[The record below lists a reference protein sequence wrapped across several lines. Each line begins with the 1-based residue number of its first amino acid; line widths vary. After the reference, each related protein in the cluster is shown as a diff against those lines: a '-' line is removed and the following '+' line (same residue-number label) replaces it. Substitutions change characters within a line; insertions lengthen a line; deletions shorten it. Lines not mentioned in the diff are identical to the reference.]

1 MIDYNDM
8 EDQNTASNE
17 ALSDEDVGQDAMVQ
31 DNLVSRKV
39 YNDVI
44 DEEIDL
50 EKPEDIPPQNK
61 KIENNHIDEVVQI
74 SSESGEDV
82 PSPRENEEAPFQ
94 DDDIMK
100 DEQMKNKMAFGQN
113 QLGDGDEDGEAGFDG
128 YNPNDYMNLNVSPE
142 VKQLFRFITNYTPQV
157 SEIDAVLK
165 PFIPEYIPTVGE
177 VDAYLK
183 IPKPDG
189 QPETLGLF
197 QIDEPAL
204 NQTKKS
210 EMDYLI
216 KEFYM
221 GDTQELEKVHS
232 IENAHKNPKEVQSW
246 IQTIDSHQNK
256 KSAPSVIYSKKM
268 PEIDNLL
275 EPWDSDFEHVVN
287 QVPLPAGDMTEVP
300 MADLVKFTC
309 MMLDV
314 PVHPG
319 ADNNLIES
327 LHLVFTMYSGLREN
341 QHFQQNQED
350 QPMVNRLQL

>member
-1 MIDYNDM
+1 MSDYNDM
-8 EDQNTASNE
+8 EDQNTASN
-17 ALSDEDVGQDAMVQ
+17 ANMSEDGDLGEEKME

-94 DDDIMK
+94 DDDMK
-100 DEQMKNKMAFGQN
+100 DDQMKNKMAFGAN
-113 QLGDGDEDGEAGFDG
+113 QLNDEDPDGEAGFDG
-128 YNPNDYMNLNVSPE
+128 YNPNEYMNLNVAPD
-142 VKQLFRFITNYTPQV
+142 VKQLFRYITNYTPQV
-157 SEIDAVLK
+157 SEIEAILK

-189 QPETLGLF
+189 QPETLGLY

-210 EMDYLI
+210 EMDYII

-221 GDTQELEKVHS
+221 GETQELEKVHN

-275 EPWDSDFEHVVN
+275 EPWEPDFESIIS
-287 QVPLPAGDMTEVP
+287 QVPLPAGDMSEVP
-300 MADLVKFTC
+300 MADLVRFAC
-309 MMLDV
+309 MMLDI

-327 LHLVFTMYSGLREN
+327 LHLMFTMYSGLREN

-350 QPMVNRLQL
+350 DGQVNRLQL